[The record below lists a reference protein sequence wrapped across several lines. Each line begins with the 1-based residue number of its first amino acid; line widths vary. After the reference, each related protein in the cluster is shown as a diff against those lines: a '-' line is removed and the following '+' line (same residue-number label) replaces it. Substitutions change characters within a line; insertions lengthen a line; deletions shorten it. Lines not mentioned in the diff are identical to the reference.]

1 TKEFQANAG
10 VSYGSWDTQRYEA
23 D

>member
-1 TKEFQANAG
+1 EFQASGG

-23 D
+23 DI